1 VDRLLSLRKLLGQ
14 ELDFNKLVSD
24 PEYRAKYKEE
34 LEAAVSYGDQ
44 ITTRIGGPGTVSQKP
59 ISEISEKNRLRIMDR
74 FVRAFPTFESQQ
86 IQSAISTLIPPASK
100 FTGRERGAEF
110 ENKRKA
116 AQGLLASIYGLVGYA
131 SMGIVLNE
139 LLNYAIM
146 FLLGYEDD
154 YELFQDFDSEAASTR
169 VVSDV
174 AWTSMFGKYGV
185 TKTLILQSA
194 ITGGIRL
201 AGEFAENK
209 EDKELANKLADSMFY
224 STVNKNTTIQKVAKS
239 SGPEGKLVGAAAELI
254 YDISDDIVKG
264 LNEESGKPK
273 PYKSETKLLENPRF
287 VQNLYTLSQGVLS
300 QGPAQEVGK
309 LVRTSTYEQDLSRK
323 MNEAFGGRPSDESR
337 SSLDNTEN
345 KILRLRKRTG
355 DEYLIPSMVSLTKN
369 ITKNGVKVKFKLNQA
384 TVYELQRLKA
394 KFIKGEAEKLFKTN
408 TYKNANDSEKSKLLK
423 EIYGDWNSSNSEFI
437 EKFYLSKGKVV
448 R

>member
-1 VDRLLSLRKLLGQ
+1 
-14 ELDFNKLVSD
+14 
-24 PEYRAKYKEE
+24 
-34 LEAAVSYGDQ
+34 
-44 ITTRIGGPGTVSQKP
+44 
-59 ISEISEKNRLRIMDR
+59 
-74 FVRAFPTFESQQ
+74 
-86 IQSAISTLIPPASK
+86 
-100 FTGRERGAEF
+100 
-110 ENKRKA
+110 
-116 AQGLLASIYGLVGYA
+116 
-131 SMGIVLNE
+131 LNE
-139 LLNYAIM
+139 LSNYAIM
-146 FLLGYEDD
+146 FILGYEDD

-209 EDKELANKLADSMFY
+209 EDKELANKLAGSMFY
-224 STVNKNTTIQKVAKS
+224 STVNKNTTIQKIAKS

-254 YDISDDIVKG
+254 YDTSDDIVKG

-287 VQNLYTLSQGVLS
+287 VQNLYTLSQGVIS
-300 QGPAQEVGK
+300 QGTAQEIGK

-323 MNEAFGGRPSDESR
+323 MNEAFGGRSSDESR
-337 SSLDNTEN
+337 SKLDYTEK

-355 DEYLIPSMVSLTKN
+355 DRYLIPSMVSLTKN

-384 TVYELQRLKA
+384 TVYELQREKA

-437 EKFYLSKGKVV
+437 EKFYFSKGKVD